1 MRTYLLLLCLTGLL
15 LKSFTGRSQ
24 HLQRPYSIQLSAH
37 NSTSGTDFRVN
48 VTRRVDAIYLRY
60 GRLDSMQNGRLRAD
74 PRYGSY
80 VSELQANPLPTAAGT
95 STVKRLL
102 ALVEQYKVYRWD
114 SLRVVTRR
122 HQPFG
127 QLLDSVYSSS
137 AAQLERRA
145 ANRDRIVLDGTSVHV
160 VVQTGTQIEKDLYIN
175 APSLASHPLLYRVLH
190 EALQLYRQEY
200 PTSFLDQRFTS
211 GY

>member
-24 HLQRPYSIQLSAH
+24 RLQRPYSIQLSAH

-60 GRLDSMQNGRLRAD
+60 GRLDSMQHGRLRAD
-74 PRYGSY
+74 PRYSSY
-80 VSELQANPLPTAAGT
+80 VSELQANPLPTAGT
-95 STVKRLL
+95 RTAKRLL
-102 ALVEQYKVYRWD
+102 ALVEQYKIYRWD
-114 SLRVVTRR
+114 SLRVVTRH
-122 HQPFG
+122 HQAFG

-160 VVQTGTQIEKDLYIN
+160 VVQTGTQTEKDLYIN
-175 APSLASHPLLYRVLH
+175 APSPASYPLLYRVLH